1 MKWEFRGIIW
11 TGELQGRIGYGGLLR
26 TDPEVPS
33 ASSTQ
38 VWMDLAEKV
47 TGPLEEA
54 LTVAFSQV
62 QPSPTL
68 PPPTRRDG
76 GVPEDR
82 VIYESKLD
90 LDPFPLPAL

>member
-11 TGELQGRIGYGGLLR
+11 TGELQGGIGYGGLLR

-33 ASSTQ
+33 ACSTQ

-62 QPSPTL
+62 QPSPPS
-68 PPPTRRDG
+68 PPHQTGWGCPRG
-76 GVPEDR
+76 QGH
-82 VIYESKLD
+82 IYESKLD